1 DSWKIKPNFTLTYGL
16 RYNRDTGRSD
26 SDLGPIPCSA
36 TTLITCSGNLLDQ
49 WGPGLSGP
57 VQNPNKNFGPQV
69 GFAWDPM
76 KNGKTVIRGGACLYY
91 ENYIFNNT
99 LFDRPAKLAK
109 GLFFSDAVLNCLGA
123 SGPGSVS
130 FSLPGQPT
138 PVTTAPDGTDLATGV
153 CLQPL

>member
-1 DSWKIKPNFTLTYGL
+1 TQYPLLVSILGNGQGFFTEKPELGFPGGGQSDTRFQAYVGDSWKIKPNFTLTYGL

-69 GFAWDPM
+69 GF
-76 KNGKTVIRGGACLYY
+76 
-91 ENYIFNNT
+91 E
-99 LFDRPAKLAK
+99 PAR
-109 GLFFSDAVLNCLGA
+109 
-123 SGPGSVS
+123 SGPD
-130 FSLPGQPT
+130 PT
-138 PVTTAPDGTDLATGV
+138 D
-153 CLQPL
+153 